1 MTSTS
6 PARKGS
12 GWAWFW
18 GGTTLALA
26 VALGSILWLISASG
40 LAVPLALY
48 TRGSFTGVATSA
60 PPRLSDEDSPN
71 PPSEAPPA
79 AFVPGAPRDTEP
91 APARL
96 APRPPTPT
104 TASGDIAARR
114 GEIIAARQWRLMVN
128 DTRSESLA
136 DGGRRVFVDLTVKND
151 GDRAATLIVP
161 ATIDPPPRSS
171 RATWNPDLTSN
182 WQPIQSSDPPT
193 LSLYLVDAADR
204 QYGGGFVGADGDP
217 TGGYNFISAPGDAIR
232 LTYAFAL
239 PTRTAEPFGLMAL
252 FGADAGGVR
261 ARIRLDETASPADVL
276 APSDRSRVNGK
287 ESRLEVGK
295 IWSFTAL
302 GITVGQPDRSG
313 QRVVTTRI
321 SAENLTDRPL
331 PVGAT
336 LDDPTGTNRDFYVVD
351 SVGRLAYSS
360 ADSMP
365 RNIIPPRATR
375 TVDLRLQAPR
385 EFSANGLFRLSIV
398 VEPRNDLYAVFRF
411 S

>member
-1 MTSTS
+1 MD

-26 VALGSILWLISASG
+26 VALGSILWLLSASG

-48 TRGSFTGVATSA
+48 TRGSFTGIATSA
-60 PPRLSDEDSPN
+60 PPRLSGEDSPS
-71 PPSEAPPA
+71 PLSEAPPA
-79 AFVPGAPRDTEP
+79 AFAPRAPRGTEP
-91 APARL
+91 APTQPV
-96 APRPPTPT
+96 PRPPTPT
-104 TASGDIAARR
+104 TATGDITARR
-114 GEIIAARQWRLMVN
+114 GEIVAARQWRLVAN
-128 DTRSESLA
+128 AARSESLA
-136 DGGRRVFVDLTVKND
+136 DGGQRVFVDVTLKND

-171 RATWNPDLTSN
+171 RADWDPDRSSA
-182 WQPIQSSDPPT
+182 WQTIQNSDPPT
-193 LSLYLVDAADR
+193 LTFYLLDAAEG
-204 QYGGGFVGADGDP
+204 QYGGGFVGANGDP

-232 LTYAFAL
+232 LFYAFAV
-239 PTRTAEPFGLMAL
+239 PAGARGPFRLMAL

-261 ARIRLDETASPADVL
+261 ARINLDEAASSIDALTPA
-276 APSDRSRVNGK
+276 DRSRVNGK
-287 ESRLEVGK
+287 ESRLEVGGV
-295 IWSFTAL
+295 WSFTAL
-302 GITVGQPDRSG
+302 GLTIGQPDQSG
-313 QRVVTTRI
+313 QRIVTARI

-336 LDDPTGTNRDFYVVD
+336 LDDPIGTNRDFYAVD
-351 SVGRLAYSS
+351 ADGRLAYSS

-375 TVDLRLQAPR
+375 TVDIRLLAPR
-385 EFSANGLFRLSIV
+385 EFSATGPFRLSIV
-398 VEPRNDLYAVFRF
+398 VEPRNDLFAVFRF